1 MHATRL
7 WWTLK
12 KPGLYF
18 KKKGGE
24 KKEQITFKPVA
35 HGSDSAGK
43 GMACSVLGFISKMLL
58 QSLNV
63 FRLLFLERASP
74 NPNPNPNPQN
84 NGFPR

>member
-1 MHATRL
+1 MHAARL

-12 KPGLYF
+12 KPGLHF
-18 KKKGGE
+18 KKKE
-24 KKEQITFKPVA
+24 KKKEQITFKPVA

-74 NPNPNPNPQN
+74 AAQN